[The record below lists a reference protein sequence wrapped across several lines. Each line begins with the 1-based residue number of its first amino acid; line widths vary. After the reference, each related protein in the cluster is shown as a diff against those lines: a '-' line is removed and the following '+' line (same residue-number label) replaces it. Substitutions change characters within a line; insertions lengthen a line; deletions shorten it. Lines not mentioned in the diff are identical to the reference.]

1 MATIPSFYDIGRYSS
16 KSGTGAGAS
25 GASGASGTFA
35 SSTKN
40 DDSSP
45 NESVVSHLHKPCEI
59 VLGIWIGTPAHL
71 DDDEWFRSRN
81 IHTVLNC
88 AKHYEGTNG
97 DNVYNLHDRTTEFI
111 KKATRLLLNAHYGEN
126 KNCFIVCQTG
136 LRISV
141 IVLVHYLSG
150 IAGISRS
157 RSLDIIRTKLP
168 LFYIDVAIQPY
179 ISG

>member
-1 MATIPSFYDIGRYSS
+1 MASIPSFYDIGRYGS
-16 KSGTGAGAS
+16 KTPSAS
-25 GASGASGTFA
+25 A
-35 SSTKN
+35 TKS
-40 DDSSP
+40 DDSSVA
-45 NESVVSHLHKPCEI
+45 ESVVSQLQKPCEI

-71 DDDEWFRSRN
+71 DDDEWFRTRN

-88 AKHYEGTNG
+88 AKHYEGANG
-97 DNVYNLHDRTTEFI
+97 ENAYNLHDRTTEFI
-111 KKATRLLLNAHYGEN
+111 KKATRLLLSAHYGEN

-141 IVLVHYLSG
+141 VVLVHYLSS

-168 LFYIDVAIQPY
+168 LFYVDVAIQPY